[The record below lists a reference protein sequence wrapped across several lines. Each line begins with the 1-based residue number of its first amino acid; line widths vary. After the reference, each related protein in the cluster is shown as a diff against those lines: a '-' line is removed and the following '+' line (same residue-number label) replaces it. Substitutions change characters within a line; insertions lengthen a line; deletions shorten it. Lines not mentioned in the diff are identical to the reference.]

1 MECRQTDGPKISLG
15 ERKER
20 LLEQQIRSRG
30 QDLCGAEPREIQ
42 KMQGRSMQ
50 QRMKEICLISL
61 CLIFVS
67 CMGGDS
73 AFKVRGTVV
82 GANGTIVDNCL
93 LELYLS
99 KTGQLVDK
107 ATVGN
112 NFEESFVIAPTIDEY
127 YMVIRCNGQ
136 SYQTAVY
143 ELGDIEHFNTPI
155 DLGMITLKR

>member
-1 MECRQTDGPKISLG
+1 
-15 ERKER
+15 
-20 LLEQQIRSRG
+20 
-30 QDLCGAEPREIQ
+30 
-42 KMQGRSMQ
+42 MQL
-50 QRMKEICLISL
+50 RMKEVCLISL

-82 GANGTIVDNCL
+82 GANGATVDSCL
-93 LELYLS
+93 LELYLA
-99 KTGQLVDK
+99 KNGQLVDK

-127 YMVIRCNGQ
+127 YMVVRCNGH
-136 SYQTAVY
+136 SHQTAVY

-155 DLGMITLKR
+155 DLGKITLKR